1 MEQMESLLIR
11 DLDAAAEEDER
22 HNEELRRSSW
32 PSYEPAVSLTFPTA
46 MDGEAIMEFEERPFH
61 FVNIDFEDLGPRR
74 TDEMEP
80 NGASPS
86 IQAQF
91 EE

>member
-1 MEQMESLLIR
+1 
-11 DLDAAAEEDER
+11 
-22 HNEELRRSSW
+22 
-32 PSYEPAVSLTFPTA
+32 